1 MAGLNAKLRD
11 LIALRTEQPAD
22 VVAAWLSRDTCFT
35 APEALAAGLVDE
47 ITEVP
52 PAPVADADRVE
63 TSEPIQTEDETLALS
78 LLSALGQI
86 QVRSKGEFSR
96 AVHAWLAH

>member
-1 MAGLNAKLRD
+1 
-11 LIALRTEQPAD
+11 
-22 VVAAWLSRDTCFT
+22 
-35 APEALAAGLVDE
+35 
-47 ITEVP
+47 
-52 PAPVADADRVE
+52 VADADRVE